1 MADDNTFYESS
12 RELAEGRPQV
22 IQSLFEAI
30 NDAAEY
36 VRTRQDEVSGWV
48 AAATGLE
55 REAATTFLARRPSS
69 PVNALSPAVVER
81 QQAIADAF
89 AKAGLI
95 PRRIKIQDAVWR
107 PRLAAPPA
115 ASR

>member
-1 MADDNTFYESS
+1 MVDPNATDRS
-12 RELAEGRPQV
+12 RETAPRATRDSGDLYAVLRPWLYALV
-22 IQSLFEAI
+22 LLGVVFCSGAH
-30 NDAAEY
+30 AA
-36 VRTRQDEVSGWV
+36 
-48 AAATGLE
+48 
-55 REAATTFLARRPSS
+55 
-69 PVNALSPAVVER
+69 
-81 QQAIADAF
+81 ADAF